1 MAAEGGGGSG
11 GGGGCTNPI
20 PITSCSSSSALYKA
34 RSDGGC
40 GGGIATC
47 AGEGRR
53 GYLNGTG
60 SLGRIRKQKSMDTS
74 DDDFDDSQVAHIHER
89 FKSDRIAITKPEE
102 DRRRRTI
109 IVEKKNSSFGF
120 TLQSYGIHYKKEQE
134 VEMITYVDYVEYD
147 GPAYKAG
154 MREGDVILSINGTDM
169 EKADHKTLVAFIK
182 NCDTRMRMVVLFEDC
197 VRKVN
202 LHMRYM
208 QLQNILQSKMNE
220 LERICLRERE
230 LLEGKWKTHS
240 LPARKKAT
248 TSPTDGDNGVSP
260 TAGDNQ
266 TPFYRPTL
274 STEDVVNV
282 GRHQT
287 PTIIPPP
294 AQFMLTY
301 QYLDPTYRYVLK
313 PSTSSSS
320 GEYFISMSGPVRSPS
335 EQHFFI
341 TRAESA
347 ESGGVYV
354 TQNQQQQQGQQQS
367 QQHQPQQQQQQQQ
380 QQQPQQQQQ
389 QQQQPQS
396 QQQPRPN
403 PPVPPPRTC
412 EKHQHPLTQE
422 KHLQNQV
429 KQPLPEKEPVKAH
442 KSRHCHGHSC
452 NPCVG
457 HFGRKSSVDKN
468 GDNVSLDA
476 YDLASPCCDTHC
488 VPTRRRARH
497 HKEHHHKHKHREK
510 ESKERPPRPK
520 SQSHVSP
527 ATSTRHQHH
536 HHSTQQTTQAQQSVP
551 HQHQHQQPQQ
561 QQHQYHH
568 QYQQSGHG
576 CDPSKARSRYY
587 DLTAGLASH
596 CSLHSCTSSEFAPAD
611 SSASYTTSLSTDT
624 LYWDPQSEG
633 GASRQHS
640 TKSRQSYHQSTGH
653 QQQPVQHGGTL
664 PAQQPHGVYQQRY
677 HISATQVQP
686 SQIYPTSQC
695 ANKPKSW
702 DNLTTKSIGGYG
714 FGYGYLDSVGPKP
727 PIKLQIAQQRHS
739 IPRKNPYGRYSTYT
753 DVENYAPP
761 PSQFVEEL
769 TTTTTTITT
778 TKSTEELIGPV
789 QCGGSDV
796 TICDCGK
803 TQPKIIPT
811 SAASAAAAVPLQ
823 YHNAKY
829 SHHSN
834 CRLGYYSNLP
844 RPLANAAT
852 STSTENGESQV
863 HTISEMTRL

>member
-1 MAAEGGGGSG
+1 MAAEGGSGGS
-11 GGGGCTNPI
+11 CTNPI

-47 AGEGRR
+47 ASGESKR

-60 SLGRIRKQKSMDTS
+60 SLGRIRKQKSIDNS

-89 FKSDRIAITKPEE
+89 FKSDRIAITKSEE

-134 VEMITYVDYVEYD
+134 MEMITYVDYVEYD

-248 TSPTDGDNGVSP
+248 TSPSDGDNGVSP
-260 TAGDNQ
+260 TATDSQ
-266 TPFYRPTL
+266 PPFYRPTL

-282 GRHQT
+282 GRHQAS
-287 PTIIPPP
+287 TIIPPP

-320 GEYFISMSGPVRSPS
+320 GEFFISMGGPVRSPS
-335 EQHFFI
+335 EQHFI
-341 TRAESA
+341 LTRAESA
-347 ESGGVYV
+347 ENAGIYV
-354 TQNQQQQQGQQQS
+354 TSN
-367 QQHQPQQQQQQQQ
+367 QQQQQQQA
-380 QQQPQQQQQ
+380 
-389 QQQQPQS
+389 QS
-396 QQQPRPN
+396 QTQQQPRSN

-412 EKHQHPLTQE
+412 EKHQHPLVQE
-422 KHLQNQV
+422 KQLQAQV
-429 KQPLPEKEPVKAH
+429 KQQPLPEKQPVKPH

-510 ESKERPPRPK
+510 DSKERPPRPK

-527 ATSTRHQHH
+527 SPSTRHQHH
-536 HHSTQQTTQAQQSVP
+536 HRSIQQTVQSQQSVP
-551 HQHQHQQPQQ
+551 HQQQQQQQQQTQQPQHQQQQ
-561 QQHQYHH
+561 QSHQYHH
-568 QYQQSGHG
+568 QYRQHSGHS
-576 CDPSKARSRYY
+576 CDSGKVRSRYY

-640 TKSRQSYHQSTGH
+640 TKSRQSYHQAPTTAGH
-653 QQQPVQHGGTL
+653 QSQPVQHGGTL
-664 PAQQPHGVYQQRY
+664 PAQQPHGIYQQRY
-677 HISATQVQP
+677 HITATQVQP
-686 SQIYPTSQC
+686 SQIYPTTNCS
-695 ANKPKSW
+695 KPKSW

-761 PSQFVEEL
+761 PQQFVEEL

-789 QCGGSDV
+789 SCVGGSDL
-796 TICDCGK
+796 TICDCSNA
-803 TQPKIIPT
+803 QQQIIPT
-811 SAASAAAAVPLQ
+811 SIASATTLQ

-829 SHHSN
+829 SHHNN
-834 CRLGYYSNLP
+834 CRQGYYSNLP
-844 RPLANAAT
+844 RPLINAAT
-852 STSTENGESQV
+852 STSTANGGESQV
-863 HTISEMTRL
+863 HTISEITRL